1 MFTLTNQ
8 KVFDKNR
15 FPRLHFH
22 SSGADTYPY
31 CPVCASFWAVL
42 FGCLHRDLFTCG
54 FSHGLLFSFMY
65 CSSPLLHV
73 YISYILSQGCFLVV
87 IQVMGV
93 KAIGI
98 AIKLTIGGQ
107 NQFKYFETWVFI
119 VLVLIFCLL
128 QLNYLNKVLTLP
140 SLIILVFQVK
150 LVF

>member
-1 MFTLTNQ
+1 M
-8 KVFDKNR
+8 
-15 FPRLHFH
+15 
-22 SSGADTYPY
+22 
-31 CPVCASFWAVL
+31 
-42 FGCLHRDLFTCG
+42 
-54 FSHGLLFSFMY
+54 
-65 CSSPLLHV
+65 
-73 YISYILSQGCFLVV
+73 V